1 MVMCLSKSYDRS
13 TFKATQTE
21 ANLML
26 TRLLASLWL
35 CLITTSV
42 IAVDLG
48 DKAPVWN
55 GMDLVSGSQIEFP
68 AVLKDKPAVLVF
80 WATWCPYCKAFMP
93 YVKEIQGEYEKH
105 GVQIISFNALERGI
119 GDPKAYV
126 DSLGFPFIAIAEA
139 DEIANDYNVK
149 FIPGLLIANG
159 DGTIAYRRKS
169 TDLPAGKTV
178 SEQWA
183 DEVRKVLDILLE

>member
-1 MVMCLSKSYDRS
+1 MVMSLSKRYDWSSLKLIR
-13 TFKATQTE
+13 TRCKF
-21 ANLML
+21 MRI
-26 TRLLASLWL
+26 RLLVPLWL

-42 IAVDLG
+42 VGVDIG
-48 DKAPVWN
+48 DKAPIWS
-55 GMDLVSGSQIEFP
+55 GMDLVSGSQVEFP
-68 AVLKDKPAVLVF
+68 AVLADKPAVLVF

-93 YVKEIQGEYEKH
+93 YVKEIQAEYEKQ

-126 DSLGFPFIAIAEA
+126 ESLNFPFIAIAEA
-139 DEIANDYNVK
+139 DKIAENYKVK
-149 FIPGLLIANG
+149 YIPGLLITNG
-159 DGTIAYRRKS
+159 DGIIVYRRKS

-183 DEVRKVLDILLE
+183 DEVREVLDSLTE

>member
-1 MVMCLSKSYDRS
+1 MRI
-13 TFKATQTE
+13 
-21 ANLML
+21 
-26 TRLLASLWL
+26 RLLVPLWL

-42 IAVDLG
+42 FGVDIG
-48 DKAPVWN
+48 DKAPIWS
-55 GMDLVSGSQIEFP
+55 GMDLVSGSQVEFP
-68 AVLKDKPAVLVF
+68 AVLADKPAVLVF

-93 YVKEIQGEYEKH
+93 YVKEIQAEYEKQ

-126 DSLGFPFIAIAEA
+126 ESLNFPFIAIAEA
-139 DEIANDYNVK
+139 DKIAENYKVK
-149 FIPGLLIANG
+149 YIPGLLITNG
-159 DGTIAYRRKS
+159 DGIIVYRRKS

-183 DEVRKVLDILLE
+183 DEVREVLDSLTE